1 MTLGRLLSLLS
12 PKENV
17 QTLSNTHLTQKEKD
31 RDSCESIKSKKKCRE
46 EKEGL
51 ITSGKSLN

>member
-12 PKENV
+12 QKKNV
-17 QTLSNTHLTQKEKD
+17 QTLPNTNLTQKEKD
-31 RDSCESIKSKKKCRE
+31 RDSCESIKLKKKYIE

-51 ITSGKSLN
+51 ITSCKSLN